1 MGVEILAVYVPGGHG
16 YEAAFANF
24 RQAGAEALLISS
36 SPIFSNDAARLAA
49 LALEAGL
56 PTMCEWRDMAAQG
69 CVLAYGVDR
78 AALRRRTADYI
89 ARILR
94 GTPAGELPIET
105 PATFEL
111 AVNLRA
117 ARSLGVAISAS
128 LLAQADEVVE

>member
-1 MGVEILAVYVPGGHG
+1 MRRRE
-16 YEAAFANF
+16 
-24 RQAGAEALLISS
+24 LL
-36 SPIFSNDAARLAA
+36 A
-49 LALEAGL
+49 LALAIPLLPGPAPAQEQRVGRLEAGL
-56 PTMCEWRDMAAQG
+56 PTMCEWRDMAARG
-69 CVLAYGVDR
+69 CILAYGVDR

-94 GTPAGELPIET
+94 GTPAGELPTEA

-117 ARSLGVAISAS
+117 AKSLGVEISAS